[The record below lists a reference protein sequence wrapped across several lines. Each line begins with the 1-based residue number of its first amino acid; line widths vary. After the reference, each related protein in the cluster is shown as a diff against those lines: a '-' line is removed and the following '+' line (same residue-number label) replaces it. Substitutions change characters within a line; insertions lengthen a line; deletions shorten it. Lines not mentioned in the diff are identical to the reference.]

1 MDDLDSVK
9 VRKCCRT
16 CDRWNMDDRGVEYH
30 YCELTGILTTPSDC
44 CLSWTCA
51 GGTPEDAEE

>member
-1 MDDLDSVK
+1 MAELDYIK

-30 YCELTGILTTPSDC
+30 YCELTGVLTS
-44 CLSWTCA
+44 L
-51 GGTPEDAEE
+51 